1 MVTAEDQLTCYAL
14 EEVERIERARERQQG
29 LIAEARRTW
38 PSGRAARR
46 ERLS

>member
-1 MVTAEDQLTCYAL
+1 MVTADDRLTRYAL
-14 EEVERIERARERQQG
+14 EEVQRIERAREQQQG